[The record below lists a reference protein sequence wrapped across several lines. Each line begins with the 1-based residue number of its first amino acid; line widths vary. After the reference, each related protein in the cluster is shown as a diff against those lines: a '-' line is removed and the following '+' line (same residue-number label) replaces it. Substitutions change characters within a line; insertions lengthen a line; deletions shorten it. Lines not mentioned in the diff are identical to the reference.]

1 MPLKKDTRLL
11 QSTYYGRDMI
21 VPANSNELFCPVC
34 LDLLACRVT
43 MGGGVRKDS
52 DEPAVREKT
61 S

>member
-1 MPLKKDTRLL
+1 M
-11 QSTYYGRDMI
+11 STTTELYHLPHDHYDGD
-21 VPANSNELFCPVC
+21 ELFCPVC
-34 LDLLACRVT
+34 LDLLACPVT